1 MKPWNPYAMTFHGQ
15 PITGQ
20 TPPKLVV
27 YGPPLTAQQGAM
39 LQTAYNAFVG
49 AARVSIVPNPT
60 RQGRLLDGSPY
71 TIECS
76 QGVCTCTVWPEG
88 VEDDLPRRSGIG
100 LSLTTLNGGLVP
112 GHIHKDGLTPQPYIL
127 TPEVFRGTKKC
138 TGKWRIRKVDG
149 YNGGK
154 AVWGDKAG
162 ARFVTGVNGAIY
174 EIDLMDYRSL
184 ERIFGTNNR
193 AYWAGE
199 YTGGTHIYRN
209 GGKILGSFRGR
220 IDTLP
225 FFRHRLN
232 KDLWVMQITPVFYP
246 EQKLQLWGEKFGGS
260 ESTASIG
267 ELLYELEIP
276 SGYLVQWQTLTVSPD
291 GNNARMTMRR
301 VADFLF
307 SNADIEISDSA
318 LSIVSIVDLGSSTP
332 GSNEVTHTGPPD
344 GGDGTY
350 TKTEVITPGWTN
362 LSGGYGYDARGGK
375 TDFRIRQ
382 VVSWDNID
390 RTTNE
395 VTVKSTIG
403 DLSGPEQH
411 EIFTEVRNLT
421 RQESFPY
428 MSVDY
433 GGRSVRFDAGGLS
446 MTTSSTEVREQD
458 NSAPTGPRQYHRR
471 TGESV
476 TTREDIF
483 TLILFVDHLTDLFI
497 TANYVHHS
505 VTTYVTDYTYNYPP
519 GGTAGTVDN
528 STTTVTHQ
536 YSRRLVAKC
545 KGQEVLRV
553 DTPLDG
559 PAHYTSVQYVA
570 CSAIDPLTGAVCVNV
585 LELDLLAG
593 PFAPPLRSWI
603 ILADDTGA
611 KMLHEV
617 MDVPESDAI
626 RVKKDYALLS
636 VV

>member
-15 PITGQ
+15 PIVGQ

-60 RQGRLLDGSPY
+60 RQGRLPDGSPY

-76 QGVCTCTVWPEG
+76 QGVCTCTVWP
-88 VEDDLPRRSGIG
+88 VEDDDLPRRSGIG

-149 YNGGK
+149 YSGGK
-154 AVWGDKAG
+154 AVWGDEAG
-162 ARFVTGVNGAIY
+162 ARFVTGVNGAVY
-174 EIDLMDYRSL
+174 DIDLMDYRSL

-209 GGKILGSFRGR
+209 GEKILGSFRER

-225 FFRHRLN
+225 FFRRRLN
-232 KDLWVMQITPVFYP
+232 KDLWAMQITPVLTP
-246 EQKLQLWGEKFGGS
+246 EQKLQLWGEKFEGG

-276 SGYLVQWQTLTVSPD
+276 SGYSMMWQTISVSPD
-291 GNNARMTMRR
+291 GNNIRMTMRR
-301 VADFLF
+301 TGLGLF

-318 LSIVSIVDLGSSTP
+318 LSIVSIVDLGSATP
-332 GSNEVTHTGPPD
+332 GRIEVTTTGSQI
-344 GGDGTY
+344 GNGTF
-350 TKTEVITPGWTN
+350 TRTEVITPGWMN
-362 LSGGYGYDARGGK
+362 LSGGYGYDAQGGK
-375 TDFRIRQ
+375 TDFRIRS
-382 VVSWDNID
+382 VSPGERID
-390 RTTNE
+390 RTSNVVE
-395 VTVKSTIG
+395 VTSSSG
-403 DLSGPEQH
+403 DWSEGYSS
-411 EIFTEVRNLT
+411 LT
-421 RQESFPY
+421 FAESRTTQESFPY

-433 GGRSVRFDAGGLS
+433 GGRSVHFEAGGES
-446 MTTSSTEVREQD
+446 TTFSRTTVDERWRDDNVPGGVRRHTRT
-458 NSAPTGPRQYHRR
+458 TGK
-471 TGESV
+471 SV
-476 TTREDIF
+476 TSREDRFPI
-483 TLILFVDHLTDLFI
+483 ILFADHLTDLFI
-497 TANYVHHS
+497 TAHS
-505 VTTYVTDYTYNYPP
+505 VHSSVVTAVTDITYNFPP
-519 GGTAGTVDN
+519 GGSAGTVDN

-553 DTPLDG
+553 DTPLSG
-559 PAHYTSVQYVA
+559 PEHYTSVQYVA

-585 LELDLLAG
+585 LELDTLAG
-593 PFAPPLRSWI
+593 AFAPPLRSWI